1 MHQICM
7 CTKQLSFSKN
17 LTLLLDENDIYVN
30 QILILKTFLR
40 IDLKNMTSNLPDDVE
55 YETAIKMANVKVH
68 T

>member
-40 IDLKNMTSNLPDDVE
+40 IDLKNMTSNLSDDVE
-55 YETAIKMANVKVH
+55 YETAIMMANVKVH

>member
-40 IDLKNMTSNLPDDVE
+40 IDLKNMTSNLSDDIE
-55 YETAIKMANVKVH
+55 YETVIKMANVKVH

>member
-40 IDLKNMTSNLPDDVE
+40 IDLKNMTSNLSDDVE